1 MLLNHGSLLSC
12 DGLLFQAVLAEN
24 EERGSSAASWA
35 ASSAAEAPIA
45 TALGAVVV
53 RIAELRRRKFAIIG
67 ERLAVYY
74 AGLTEQAVATS
85 KPSQIASAD
94 AFKIW

>member
-12 DGLLFQAVLAEN
+12 DGLIFQAVLAEN

-53 RIAELRRRKFAIIG
+53 RIAGLRRRIPQPRG
-67 ERLAVYY
+67 VLGLVHLHGLAP
-74 AGLTEQAVATS
+74 GLCQHLPAHLPRNCDVA
-85 KPSQIASAD
+85 K
-94 AFKIW
+94 K